1 MSSKQRAAV
10 ADAEKAILAA
20 EERYRLAQTPTE
32 ERAAWNAVEEARKAL
47 AKACENLDEVKSR
60 KSAEVCTALR
70 AEHQRCLRD
79 LLEKLE
85 GVEGAFGRVAT
96 LEARIVAAG
105 HSVRSDILGAA
116 LPPAVLALGGRDD
129 HGSQLARFQRELA
142 AKGVL

>member
-1 MSSKQRAAV
+1 GPS
-10 ADAEKAILAA
+10 
-20 EERYRLAQTPTE
+20 EEPG
-32 ERAAWNAVEEARKAL
+32 AWNAVEEARKAL
-47 AKACENLDEVKSR
+47 AKARENLDEVKSR

-116 LPPAVLALGGRDD
+116 LPPAVFALGGRDD
-129 HGSQLARFQRELA
+129 YGPQPARWPAKSPRKGGPCWPHNINRYTTGGRGSWSR
-142 AKGVL
+142 